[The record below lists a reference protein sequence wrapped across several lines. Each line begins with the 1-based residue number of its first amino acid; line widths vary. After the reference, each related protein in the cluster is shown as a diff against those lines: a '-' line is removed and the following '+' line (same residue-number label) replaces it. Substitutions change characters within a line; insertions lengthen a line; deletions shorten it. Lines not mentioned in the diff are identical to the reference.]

1 MNLDEWNEHP
11 LVRLAEQRSD
21 GSLLSKFEVLLG
33 LLDEMETRFPGIPFR
48 DILSMSDVTLE
59 TREVYERVLRDA
71 GVTDRDIDIVLSKGG
86 PQAGHVAPWD
96 DERYE
101 LVNSSLTRQ
110 ELLQLGYSI
119 YTVEAVLRMR
129 RPPSEEDYEIV
140 AELNKGHSIG
150 TVVERGGYKRYA
162 VMDAAQRFNYR
173 SWLETR
179 PA

>member
-11 LVRLAEQRSD
+11 LVRLADQRSN
-21 GSLLSKFEVLLG
+21 GTLLGKFETLLELLG
-33 LLDEMETRFPGIPFR
+33 ELETRFPGIPFQT
-48 DILSMSDVTLE
+48 ILSMSDANMENRDT
-59 TREVYERVLRDA
+59 YERVLRDA
-71 GVTDRDIDIVLSKGG
+71 GVSDRDIDIVLSKGG